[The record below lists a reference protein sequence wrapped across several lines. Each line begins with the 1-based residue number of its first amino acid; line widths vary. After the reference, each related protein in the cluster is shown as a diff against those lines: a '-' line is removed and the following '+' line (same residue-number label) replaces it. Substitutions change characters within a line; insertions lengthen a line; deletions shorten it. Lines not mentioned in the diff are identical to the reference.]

1 MGRILTNYKLR
12 AINFYARGTMKSKAK
27 VSRDTAID
35 AIDILNDLMGEIMN
49 GVDVY
54 KHYVEDHKTGIV
66 TFDDMAGVQRLC
78 FTSIILA
85 LNKVRE
91 FNKRYLRIVPQG
103 VHRAALTQ
111 LQEAIVARGIPEFR
125 DHCIGHIW
133 NLKTKQPVKHSEVM
147 ERLSVIVGGNVTV
160 FVKWLNS
167 TESGGTVVGIL
178 ESIRDT
184 LKEEYSV
191 IVSEVINR

>member
-1 MGRILTNYKLR
+1 
-12 AINFYARGTMKSKAK
+12 MKSKAK
-27 VSRDTAID
+27 VPRDTVID

-54 KHYVEDHKTGIV
+54 KHYVECYKTGIV
-66 TFDDMAGVQRLC
+66 TDDDMAGASRLC
-78 FTSIILA
+78 FTSMILA

-91 FNKRYLRIVPQG
+91 FNRRYLQIVPQG

-111 LQEAIVARGIPEFR
+111 LQETIVARGIPEFR

-133 NLKTKQPVKHSEVM
+133 NQKTNQPLKHSEVM
-147 ERLSVIVGGNVTV
+147 KRLSVIVEENVMAFVNWLHGTGSGGN
-160 FVKWLNS
+160 
-167 TESGGTVVGIL
+167 TVVGVL

-191 IVSEVINR
+191 MVSEVINR